1 MTVTYEHCS
10 VWTNVIKLIVGWTFF
25 HLLLNDIHLFIL
37 LDRFSFDSWWY
48 QKSGTQNLKIEHM
61 GPIRSSRKTGTV
73 ESDPIGGCIQAC
85 SDM

>member
-1 MTVTYEHCS
+1 MTVAYEHCS
-10 VWTNVIKLIVGWTFF
+10 VWTNGIKL
-25 HLLLNDIHLFIL
+25 IL